1 MRAITI
7 ATAVAL
13 AATAL
18 PAFAHA
24 DPTPTPADPRP
35 TSAGPVLTLP
45 APTGPLPV
53 GSTSLHLKDLTR
65 ADPWVPTERRELMV
79 TLFYPAFPTAGPRT
93 QYLTPEESAA
103 MLADSGLAHLP
114 SDFLAHTRTHSAA
127 GARPFPRP
135 HGLPLVV
142 LSPGYTKP
150 RATLTALAEDL
161 AAHGYAVAVI
171 GHTHENYGTS
181 FPDGR
186 FAGCA
191 SCEVDHLPEFWE
203 KLAHGRAADVSFVLD
218 ELLKRP
224 GLVDPTRIAMG
235 GHSAGG
241 GSTITAM
248 LADPRI
254 RAGFDLDGRVYTP
267 VPDTGFTRPFLFM
280 GKYPADFPFPRCTP
294 WQDDFGRLDGWKRW
308 LSVTGAQ
315 HASFTDLG
323 PFADQLGVDIG
334 ATITGERAQAITRDY
349 VGAFLDTHL
358 RAKRRPLLDQPSPRY
373 PEVAFCG

>member
-24 DPTPTPADPRP
+24 DPAPA
-35 TSAGPVLTLP
+35 SAAEPVLALS

-53 GSTSLHLKDLTR
+53 GSTSLHLKDPSR

-79 TLFYPAFPTAGPRT
+79 TLFYPALPTAGPRT
-93 QYLTPEESAA
+93 RYMTAQESAA
-103 MLADSGLAHLP
+103 MLADSGLTDVPADLL
-114 SDFLAHTRTHSAA
+114 SRTRTHSTAE
-127 GARPFPRP
+127 ARPFPRP

-150 RATLTALAEDL
+150 RATLTALGEDL
-161 AAHGYAVAVI
+161 ASHGYAVAVV

-224 GLVDPTRIAMG
+224 GLVGPTRIAMG

-248 LADPRI
+248 QADQRI

-267 VPDTGFTRPFLFM
+267 VPDTGFTRPFLFV
-280 GKYPADFPFPRCTP
+280 GKYQPNSPVPACTP
-294 WQDDFGRLDGWKRW
+294 WQDDFGRLAGWKRW
-308 LSVTGAQ
+308 LSVTGAH

-323 PFADQLGVDIG
+323 LFADQLKVDIG
-334 ATITGERAQAITRDY
+334 ATITGDRAQTITRTY
-349 VGAFLDTHL
+349 VAAFLDTHL
-358 RAKRRPLLDQPSPRY
+358 REKRRPVLDRPSPHY
-373 PEVAFCG
+373 PEVTFCG